1 MDADRRPVR
10 VAPRQYI
17 ERINQVLLGLDQTF
31 DVSVY
36 TLEHVLDVKRY
47 LAEYA
52 NGGISLIYSSR
63 CRQAGCPPNLVTPVS
78 QTDRSLDE
86 ESICAHISDD
96 YSRSSQRKLR

>member
-10 VAPRQYI
+10 VAPIQYI
-17 ERINQVLLGLDQTF
+17 ERRINQALLGLEQTF
-31 DVSVY
+31 DVSAY

-63 CRQAGCPPNLVTPVS
+63 CR
-78 QTDRSLDE
+78 
-86 ESICAHISDD
+86 H
-96 YSRSSQRKLR
+96 